1 MKKRWLAF
9 LTVLFAVCLGA
20 MFAACTPGE
29 SGGEKQVTEVAVQTL
44 PDKTEY
50 ALNEPFS
57 VSGKNGSRFPVIEGS
72 VGAAL
77 LLQESEE
84 AIRRLAAD
92 FFRDPDR
99 RRPRDADYSGML
111 VFRDK

>member
-20 MFAACTPGE
+20 MLAACTPKE

-57 VSGKNGSRFPVIEGS
+57 VSGDTASRLTIPSSF
-72 VGAAL
+72 
-77 LLQESEE
+77 
-84 AIRRLAAD
+84 RRCPTPL
-92 FFRDPDR
+92 
-99 RRPRDADYSGML
+99 
-111 VFRDK
+111 